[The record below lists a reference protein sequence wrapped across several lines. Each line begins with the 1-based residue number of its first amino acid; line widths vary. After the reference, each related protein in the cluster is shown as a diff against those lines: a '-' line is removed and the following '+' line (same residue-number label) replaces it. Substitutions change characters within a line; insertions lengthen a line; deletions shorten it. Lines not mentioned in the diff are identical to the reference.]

1 MTSIITGQPGP
12 TERAPAT
19 SLLRFATAGSVDDGK
34 STLVGRLL
42 HDSKSVLADQLEAV
56 EHASRHRGKEGPD
69 LALLTDGLR
78 AEREQGITI
87 DVAYR
92 YFATPRRRFILAD
105 TPGHVQY
112 TRNMVTGA
120 STAEL
125 AVVLVDARN
134 GVVEQTRRHAAVA
147 ALLRVPHIVLAVNK
161 MDLVD
166 YAEPVFAAIAEE
178 FTAYVA
184 SLGVPG
190 WSTVSTTGADAWCT
204 AIPISALAGDNVVTP
219 SANMDW
225 YGGPTVLEHLET
237 VPVVADP
244 ARDVARFPVQYV
256 IRPQSAE
263 HPDYRGYAGQVASG
277 VLRVGQ
283 PVVVL
288 PSGRESVIEGIDAL
302 GHPVDAAWAP
312 QSVTLRLAD
321 DVDVSRGDLIAPA
334 ATAPAPTRDVAA
346 TVCHVA
352 DRPLRVGDR
361 VLLKHTTRTVKAL
374 VKDIPSRLTLDD
386 LSQHPAPG
394 ELVANDIGR
403 VVLRTAEPL
412 ALDAYA
418 ASRRTGSFLLIDPAD
433 GTTLTAGM
441 AGQAFDAAP
450 ADADTAP
457 SGNPERGV

>member
-1 MTSIITGQPGP
+1 MTSNLSAEEQAVVTAVEQS
-12 TERAPAT
+12 AA
-19 SLLRFATAGSVDDGK
+19 SSQLRFATAGSVDDGK

-56 EHASRHRGKEGPD
+56 EHASRSRGQEAPD

-147 ALLRVPHIVLAVNK
+147 ALLRVPHVVLAVNK

-178 FTAYVA
+178 FTTYAA
-184 SLGVPG
+184 SLGVPEI
-190 WSTVSTTGADAWCT
+190 T
-204 AIPISALAGDNVVTP
+204 AIPISALAGDNVVKA

-237 VPVVADP
+237 VPVGTDP
-244 ARDVARFPVQYV
+244 SQDPARFPVQYV

-277 VLRVGQ
+277 VLRVGDE
-283 PVVVL
+283 VTVL
-288 PSGRESVIEGIDAL
+288 PSGRTSTVTGIDVL
-302 GHPVDAAWAP
+302 GQAAELAWAP
-312 QSVTLRLAD
+312 QSVTVRLAD
-321 DVDVSRGDLIAPA
+321 DLDISRGDVLAPSA
-334 ATAPAPTRDVAA
+334 HAPAPTQDVHA
-346 TVCHVA
+346 TVCHLH

-361 VLLKHTTRTVKAL
+361 VLLKHTTRTVKAI
-374 VKDIPSRLTLDD
+374 VKDIPSRLTLAD
-386 LSQHPAPG
+386 LSHHPAPG
-394 ELVANDIGR
+394 ELAANDIGR
-403 VVLRTAEPL
+403 VVLRTSEPL
-412 ALDAYA
+412 ALDAYV

-441 AGQAFDAAP
+441 AGHSFAEQA
-450 ADADTAP
+450 
-457 SGNPERGV
+457 PETDGEATGDDEGWDF